1 MAIVFTN
8 VNVNVTNKGKYI
20 WFLETIIILRNLF
33 KQPVVKQRN
42 IIQLYNLKR
51 KKNRRKLCMWR
62 INPYN
67 KYLSIVSLV
76 IIEST
81 NKFVCFFSEKA
92 VRTRFYANV
101 IHQKNMNQK
110 NNRMFSLFIKQFFRP
125 P

>member
-51 KKNRRKLCMWR
+51 KKIDVNYACGELILT
-62 INPYN
+62 INIY
-67 KYLSIVSLV
+67 
-76 IIEST
+76 
-81 NKFVCFFSEKA
+81 
-92 VRTRFYANV
+92 
-101 IHQKNMNQK
+101 Q
-110 NNRMFSLFIKQFFRP
+110 LFP
-125 P
+125 SSS